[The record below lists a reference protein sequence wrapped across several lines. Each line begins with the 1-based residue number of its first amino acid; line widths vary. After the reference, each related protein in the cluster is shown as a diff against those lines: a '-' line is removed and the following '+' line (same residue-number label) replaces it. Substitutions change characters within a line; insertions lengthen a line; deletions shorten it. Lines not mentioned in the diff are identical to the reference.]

1 MQSVPRLSHV
11 RREIAQGSPTALIR
25 ARIKHEKRAE
35 KTGAAGI
42 SDGASLLSSSVVPED
57 DAGDAT
63 LPQVAHVQRL
73 QQIRAKL
80 RDQRAGNHDTG
91 VRYLAAAATVSED
104 LSWGASSPSVL
115 DKISRLLQRVG
126 RGYLLRSFHPQSH
139 SSGHVDLE
147 RSTSP
152 SPTRALL
159 HRHQSPQKKDIE
171 EHDKLRGASVS
182 FVGSDNEFTPSPFQ
196 KTIVAREKALR
207 GVYSL
212 AHLTADE
219 LDGMIDEAK
228 KSRDRSAWK
237 RLASPQVS
245 RLQRSASTLFL
256 APPEEPSA
264 KRKPT
269 ERENIRQTLMKVE
282 IAMKQRLADLDKKT
296 REAQRV
302 QDLKMLDLARD
313 EAIAH
318 ERQRQAKA
326 QAREQ
331 ARATR
336 HQHREEER
344 ARESEAVAERKA
356 LQREY
361 DIKRVEVHVELR
373 QKYMLEDR
381 VTALRNTLS
390 ELTNISHLSSSV
402 PSLNLTQATKE
413 AHFRAEGL
421 VCRPG
426 QDDP

>member
-25 ARIKHEKRAE
+25 ARIKHEKRVE
-35 KTGAAGI
+35 NTGAAGI
-42 SDGASLLSSSVVPED
+42 SDGVSLLSSSVVPED

-91 VRYLAAAATVSED
+91 VRYLAAGATVSED
-104 LSWGASSPSVL
+104 LSWGTVSPSVL
-115 DKISRLLQRVG
+115 NKIASLLQRVG
-126 RGYLLRSFHPQSH
+126 RGYLLRSFNPQSH
-139 SSGHVDLE
+139 STGHGDLE
-147 RSTSP
+147 RSSSS

-159 HRHQSPQKKDIE
+159 HRHQSQKKYID
-171 EHDKLRGASVS
+171 EHDNLRGASVS
-182 FVGSDNEFTPSPFQ
+182 FFGSDNEFTPSPFQ

-212 AHLTADE
+212 AHLTANE

-228 KSRDRSAWK
+228 RARDRSAWK
-237 RLASPQVS
+237 RLASPQLS

-264 KRKPT
+264 IKKPT

-336 HQHREEER
+336 QQHREEER
-344 ARESEAVAERKA
+344 VRASEAVAERKA

-421 VCRPG
+421 VCRTG